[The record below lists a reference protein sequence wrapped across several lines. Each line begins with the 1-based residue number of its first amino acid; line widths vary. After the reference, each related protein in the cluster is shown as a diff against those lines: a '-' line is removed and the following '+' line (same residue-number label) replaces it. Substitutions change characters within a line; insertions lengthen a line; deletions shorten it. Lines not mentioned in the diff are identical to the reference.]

1 MFSLQHCNLKM
12 DPMHAPASSSEVK
25 QVFIV
30 PRWGGGPQDD
40 WYPWL
45 GEELQAVAQEDS
57 LNYQMRA
64 LAMPAWDLPV
74 INQAVHYLRKV
85 LPPEQLGPDAILVG
99 HSVGCLAILHYL
111 AHVAEHYP
119 AAQPVGGVLC
129 VAGWFSVDSP
139 WQDILNWMDAPINY
153 EAARRLIPEDK
164 LMVLLSDDDPYTSG
178 YQENE
183 QLWVERLHS
192 RVSILHGRQ
201 HFSAR
206 LDFDVRDAVR
216 DLAGALPGMESD

>member
-1 MFSLQHCNLKM
+1 MLPSFT
-12 DPMHAPASSSEVK
+12 SSEVK
-25 QVFIV
+25 EVFII
-30 PRWGGGPQDD
+30 PRWAGGAQDD

-45 GEELQAVAQEDS
+45 GEQLQAVAAEDGLRYRMHA
-57 LNYQMRA
+57 LN
-64 LAMPAWDLPV
+64 MPAWELPE
-74 INQAVHYLRKV
+74 IEKAVAYLGKV
-85 LPPEQLGPDAILVG
+85 LPPEKLGSNVLLVG

-111 AHVAEHYP
+111 ARVAETHP

-139 WQDILNWMDAPINY
+139 WQEVLNWMHAPIRY

-183 QLWVERLHS
+183 QLWEERLHS
-192 RVSILHGRQ
+192 RVSILPGRQ

-206 LDFDVRDAVR
+206 LDLDVRDAVR
-216 DLAGALPGMESD
+216 DLAGAFTEA

>member
-1 MFSLQHCNLKM
+1 
-12 DPMHAPASSSEVK
+12 MHPSSTVK
-25 QVFIV
+25 EAKKVYIV
-30 PRWGGGPQDD
+30 PRWAGEPHDD

-45 GEELQAVAQEDS
+45 GEQLKAVAEEDNVS
-57 LNYQMRA
+57 YQIHA
-64 LAMPAWDLPV
+64 LRMPAWDLPV
-74 INQAVHYLRKV
+74 IDRAVDYLHKV
-85 LPPEQLGPDAILVG
+85 LPPEKLGPDVVLVG

-111 AHVAEHYP
+111 ARVAENNP

-139 WQDILNWMDAPINY
+139 WQDILNWMDAPIDY
-153 EAARRLIPEDK
+153 EAARRLIPESK

-178 YQENE
+178 YQDNE
-183 QLWVERLHS
+183 RLWVERLHS

-216 DLAGALPGMESD
+216 DLAGAFSEV